1 MVERAHSISI
11 VLGLSVLAI
20 GCLNPFTKTYQSSLT
35 GDNYRMGLERGNVE
49 LVRTDDAD
57 KSVSEWLAKAP
68 SWVVVGNS
76 AWRGQDWLEEQAIDQ
91 AKAVGATLVYIE
103 SKQLNSQL
111 AYLPVATLNSS
122 VTSSSG
128 SINTPS
134 GSGTYSGTSVT
145 YGTQNA
151 YVPYERATME
161 VKAYFLAM
169 RKPKATSSE

>member
-1 MVERAHSISI
+1 MRSRLAVM
-11 VLGLSVLAI
+11 GLALCVMAL
-20 GCLNPFTKTYQSSLT
+20 GCLNPFAKTYQASLT
-35 GDNYRMGLERGNVE
+35 GDNYRMGLEHGNVE

-76 AWRGQDWLEEQAIDQ
+76 AWRGQDWLEDQAIDQ

-103 SKQLNSQL
+103 SKKLNSQL

-145 YGTQNA
+145 YGTQNT
-151 YVPYERATME
+151 YVPYERVTME

-169 RKPKATSSE
+169 RKPKATPSK